1 MNRRA
6 SMFAGVL
13 LVLTPFALGQE
24 LQNQNGPHFPQD
36 LLASQQLIAWPWMQK
51 PQPAP
56 QPLPPPDKGIPQ
68 PDPPAAQPANPP
80 AQQQTPSQTQN
91 QTFTGKIVKDGDKYV
106 LKVAGGTTYHLSEQ
120 SGVKQYE
127 DKDVKISGTL
137 DSDSNTI
144 RIVKIELL
152 S

>member
-1 MNRRA
+1 
-6 SMFAGVL
+6 MFAGIVL
-13 LVLTPFALGQE
+13 ALTPFALGQE
-24 LQNQNGPHFPQD
+24 LENQASPRFPAD
-36 LLASQQLIAWPWMQK
+36 ALGSQQLIAWSSQQK

-80 AQQQTPSQTQN
+80 AQQQTPSQAQN
-91 QTFTGKIVKDGDKYV
+91 QTFMGKIVKDGDKYV
-106 LKVAGGTTYHLSEQ
+106 LKGAGGTTYQLGEQ

-127 DKDVKISGTL
+127 GKDVKITGTL
-137 DSDSNTI
+137 DPDNNTI

>member
-1 MNRRA
+1 MNRRT
-6 SMFAGVL
+6 SMFTGIL
-13 LVLTPFALGQE
+13 LVLAPFVFGQE
-24 LQNQNGPHFPQD
+24 PQNQTSPGFSQD
-36 LLASQQLIAWPWMQK
+36 LLASRQLIAWSWMQK

-68 PDPPAAQPANPP
+68 PDPPASQPAKPP
-80 AQQQTPSQTQN
+80 AQQQTPSQAQN

-106 LKVAGGTTYHLSEQ
+106 LRAAGNTTYQLADQ
-120 SGVKQYE
+120 STVRQYE
-127 DKDVKISGTL
+127 DKDVKIVGTL
-137 DSDSNTI
+137 DAASNTI